1 MSAFIASFVFIFLAE
16 IADKTQLLAMA
27 FAAKYRAD
35 KVILA
40 VFFAT
45 LLNHSLAVA
54 VGKFLTVVVPMEII
68 SFVAAVSFIFFGLW
82 TIRGDKL
89 EGEDKGISKFGP
101 ILTVG
106 IVFFIAEMGDKT
118 QLSTISLAVRYQNVF
133 NVLMGTTL
141 GMVVADAFGIIIGVV
156 MHKHIP
162 EKTVKWVSAGI
173 FILFGLIGVYSGLSG
188 RLKPMYVWG
197 IISFLVFCTFSVA
210 YYFLRS
216 SRDPVSNQ

>member
-1 MSAFIASFVFIFLAE
+1 MSAFIASFVFVFLAE

-82 TIRGDKL
+82 TIRGDEL
-89 EGEDKGISKFGP
+89 EGEDKKISKFGP

-162 EKTVKWVSAGI
+162 EKTVKWISAGI
-173 FILFGLIGVYSGLSG
+173 FILFGLAGVYSGLSG
-188 RLKPMYVWG
+188 RLNPVYVWG
-197 IISFLVFCTFSVA
+197 IISFLIFCTACAA
-210 YYFLRS
+210 YYLLRS
-216 SRDPVSNQ
+216 SRDSVSNQ